1 MNKILKSTYILLM
14 GLLGIGLASCTEEFE
29 YQGASVEGMQVYF
42 SNELSSKVELE
53 ENATSFK
60 IPVNRVDA
68 TEAATVPITFT
79 PGEGNI
85 FTVPASV
92 TFEAGQNVAYITV
105 TYDPTAVKYGQ
116 YVGGTVAIAE
126 DGYTTIYGNT
136 SYTFNAGMTDFVEME
151 GWGYFR
157 DDIALPLYG
166 LDVSVYQ
173 VKIEKN
179 IMKEGVYRLRP
190 FGAYSHFQYNGNV
203 NPDRE
208 SYMEIHAEDPNFV
221 YFIYGTSGLTL
232 NSADGELLYKSTV
245 QNWLEKN
252 DLETIKKVKPEH
264 FGKMKDGVIT
274 FSEPKNVFVYL
285 KTFDKPIAFGNTNGM
300 LAIALPGHK
309 IADYSSTITYSGR
322 HSDVNFNDFAEI
334 SITLGPDVAKA
345 TYAMF
350 PVGSMSEEAAVKA
363 VVDGTVETQK
373 IKISPDVKE
382 PYDVKIPYKESGD
395 YYVVVVSYDAEGKVQ
410 ATSVTK
416 VSLKSSKDAMEAYKD
431 IYKGLLTL
439 SDPAADLGAKIF
451 KGGKPALLLKQK
463 VEVEAVLSQSSTDP
477 TKYRIT
483 PFFKD
488 GFPLDFKVNADNTVT
503 VKGVDTGFKSGEG
516 TVIQCTDLVSYSP
529 DLAGFPSKFDK
540 DKSVISFNLLYH
552 DTKGIYAAE
561 TEKFELDEAM
571 ANAIAKSQLKAHA
584 VKPGQLMRKN
594 FVFGIRQKYLVK

>member
-14 GLLGIGLASCTEEFE
+14 GLLGIGLASCTEEYE

-60 IPVNRVDA
+60 IPVNRVEA

-451 KGGKPALLLKQK
+451 KSGKPALLLKQK
-463 VEVEAVLSQSSTDP
+463 LEVEAVLSQSTTDP

-594 FVFGIRQKYLVK
+594 FVFGISQKYLVK

>member
-14 GLLGIGLASCTEEFE
+14 GLLGIGLASCTEEYE

-60 IPVNRVDA
+60 IPVNRVEA

-126 DGYTTIYGNT
+126 EGYTTIYGNT

>member
-60 IPVNRVDA
+60 IPVNRVEA

-126 DGYTTIYGNT
+126 EGYTTVYGKT
-136 SYTFNAGMTDFVEME
+136 SYTFNAGITDFVEME

-173 VKIEKN
+173 VKIEKS

-395 YYVVVVSYDAEGKVQ
+395 YYVVVVSYDADGKVQ

-431 IYKGLLTL
+431 IYKGLLTV

-451 KGGKPALLLKQK
+451 KSGKPALLLKQK
-463 VEVEAVLSQSSTDP
+463 LEVEAVLSQSTTDP

-483 PFFKD
+483 PFLND

-503 VKGVDTGFKSGEG
+503 VKGVDTGFKSKEG
-516 TVIQCTDLVSYSP
+516 AAIQCTDLVSYNSA
-529 DLAGFPSKFDK
+529 LAGFPSKFDK
-540 DKSVISFNLLYH
+540 DKSVISFNLIYH
-552 DTKGIYAAE
+552 DTEGIFAAE

-571 ANAIAKSQLKAHA
+571 AKAIAKSQLKAPA
-584 VKPGQLMRKN
+584 VNPGQLMRKN
-594 FVFGIRQKYLVK
+594 FVFGISQKYLVK

>member
-14 GLLGIGLASCTEEFE
+14 GLLVIGLASCTEEFE

>member
-60 IPVNRVDA
+60 IPVNRVEA

-594 FVFGIRQKYLVK
+594 FVFGISQKYLVK